1 MLYTDGAF
9 EGESATWGATLFPA
23 SGQNVALH
31 GHVPD
36 KLKRRW
42 LTVVGKQIIAQVEM
56 FGVLCG
62 LAALKAELSGQRV
75 ILFVDNEACRY
86 AVVKR
91 ATPNPSMFALLQQVS
106 LLEAECNMR
115 VWVERV
121 PSYSNPADLPSR
133 LQTHKLPRPLRAQDR
148 GGFDLPR
155 PLWEPLLV

>member
-9 EGESATWGATLFPA
+9 EGKSAFCGIRAERCSSRTCP
-23 SGQNVALH
+23 
-31 GHVPD
+31 
-36 KLKRRW
+36 RRVEAP
-42 LTVVGKQIIAQVEM
+42 LVDGAQVEM

-62 LAALKAELSGQRV
+62 LAALEAELSGQRV
-75 ILFVDNEACRY
+75 ILFVGGQKGDSKPLH
-86 AVVKR
+86 V
-91 ATPNPSMFALLQQVS
+91 SQQVS
-106 LLEAECNMR
+106 FLEAECNMR

-121 PSYSNPADLPSR
+121 PSYSNPVDLPFR